1 MENFCW
7 EWDVLR
13 HMTRHFESGAPLP
26 RELYDKMVAAKNFQS
41 GLAMLRQL
49 EFAVFDMRLHYDF
62 DPAAGASA
70 LALLEEV
77 RDRIAVLRP
86 PAFNRF
92 PNNFSHIFAGGFPP
106 GDFSYKMAQ
115 VASADDYTVF
125 AEQGGLDARSGQKF
139 RDEILA
145 VR

>member
-1 MENFCW
+1 
-7 EWDVLR
+7 
-13 HMTRHFESGAPLP
+13 MTRDFESGAPVP

-70 LALLEEV
+70 PALLEEV

-86 PAFNRF
+86 PAYYRF
-92 PNNFSHIFAGGFPP
+92 PNNFSHIFPRGLPAGEYQQKTAHGLS
-106 GDFSYKMAQ
+106 GDPHNF
-115 VASADDYTVF
+115 F
-125 AEQGGLDARSGQKF
+125 
-139 RDEILA
+139 
-145 VR
+145 